1 MSTSLQSGRPVIEPT
16 RYHREL
22 LEYLCTEE
30 TEIWDW
36 ITSQKVRDEYAQA
49 VRHQLLKSTYRLD
62 PETSG
67 DLYKAAKTAAD
78 GLGHDAAITL
88 YQAQN
93 ANGLNASLAWLP
105 GELHVVLHGPV
116 QETLSESEL
125 IALFGHEIAHHLLF
139 SIDAGAYLM
148 VEQVLTA
155 MLGDRAASH
164 AHERTWKH
172 FKLYTEL
179 FCDRMT
185 LEMTGDLAACVSMQV
200 KMETGLRN
208 VSADAYLKQAEEVLR
223 GSTTTSEGITHP
235 EMFIRA
241 RALQLWVLDP
251 KQVDAALES
260 IIQGPLTIGTLD
272 LLRQKRVSLS
282 TRALLEHFLAPSW
295 IQTDTILAH
304 AKQFFED
311 FDPTTCAVRNIDELK
326 AAIAAGDDHF
336 RDYFCYV
343 LLDFATSDA
352 DLEEAPFAAALLLVR
367 QLQIEDRFVAIA
379 GKELRMS
386 KRQFDSIRKNADTI
400 VADAERQPTD
410 S

>member
-1 MSTSLQSGRPVIEPT
+1 M
-16 RYHREL
+16 
-22 LEYLCTEE
+22 
-30 TEIWDW
+30 
-36 ITSQKVRDEYAQA
+36 
-49 VRHQLLKSTYRLD
+49 
-62 PETSG
+62 
-67 DLYKAAKTAAD
+67 YKAAKTAAD
-78 GLGHDAAITL
+78 RLGHDAAITL

-116 QETLSESEL
+116 QETLSEPEL

-241 RALQLWVLDP
+241 RAP
-251 KQVDAALES
+251 A
-260 IIQGPLTIGTLD
+260 TLG
-272 LLRQKRVSLS
+272 
-282 TRALLEHFLAPSW
+282 A
-295 IQTDTILAH
+295 
-304 AKQFFED
+304 
-311 FDPTTCAVRNIDELK
+311 
-326 AAIAAGDDHF
+326 
-336 RDYFCYV
+336 
-343 LLDFATSDA
+343 
-352 DLEEAPFAAALLLVR
+352 
-367 QLQIEDRFVAIA
+367 
-379 GKELRMS
+379 
-386 KRQFDSIRKNADTI
+386 
-400 VADAERQPTD
+400 
-410 S
+410 